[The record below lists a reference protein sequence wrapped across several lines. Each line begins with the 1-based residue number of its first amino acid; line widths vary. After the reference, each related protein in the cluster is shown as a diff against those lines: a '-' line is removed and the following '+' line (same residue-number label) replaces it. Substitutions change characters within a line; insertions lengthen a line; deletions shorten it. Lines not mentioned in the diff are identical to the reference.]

1 MSATTDPST
10 LPDDPARP
18 GLSPRGVMVAS
29 VVGNTLEFYDF
40 LVYGTIAALVFPVLF
55 FPQGGDPAIGVLLSL
70 STFAVGFFARPVGAA
85 VFGHLGDR
93 IGRRRALMATLI
105 IMGVATILIGCLPV
119 FGQVGIVAPI
129 LLVLLRLVQGFAV
142 GGEWGGAVLMISES
156 GHPRNA
162 GRGTSFVQLGSP
174 FGLLLANGAV
184 LLTVTATT
192 DEQFLDWGWRLPF
205 VASALLLVVG
215 IYIRLRLEETPV
227 FKQLEEAGAVAKVP
241 VADVFRHQW
250 RALLLGMGATAVVF
264 SGYYVFTIIS
274 VTYLGRIGADTS
286 IVLTGLVVG
295 SALSIPVILCTG
307 RLSDRIGRRPL
318 YWVGA
323 AATAVW
329 GFVFFPLLDTGS
341 APLIVLAVSVGI
353 LTWAIMYGVQG
364 AFLPE
369 LFPQQLRYT
378 GSSLAF
384 QLTSA
389 LGGLVPVVCIALLTA
404 FGTTAAI
411 GAFVALTAV
420 VSAVAALLAPETAPG
435 ALEARGAAAER

>member
-1 MSATTDPST
+1 MSTTIGDDVVSDNPSG
-10 LPDDPARP
+10 R

-40 LVYGTIAALVFPVLF
+40 LVYGTIAALVFPALF
-55 FPQGGDPAIGVLLSL
+55 FPGDDPAIGVLLSL

-93 IGRRRALMATLI
+93 IGRRKALMATLV
-105 IMGVATILIGCLPV
+105 IMGVATILIGALPT
-119 FGQVGIVAPI
+119 FGAVGIVAPA

-156 GHPRNA
+156 GDPKLA

-192 DEQFLDWGWRLPF
+192 DEQFLEWGWRLPF
-205 VASALLLVVG
+205 IASAVLLIVG

-227 FKQLEEAGAVAKVP
+227 FKQLEAAGAVAKVP
-241 VADVFRHQW
+241 VADVFRFEW
-250 RALLLGMGATAVVF
+250 KRLLLGMGATAVVF
-264 SGYYVFTIIS
+264 SGYYVFTIVS
-274 VTYLGRIGADTS
+274 VTYLKQIGADTS

-295 SALSIPVILCTG
+295 SALSIPVILYTG

-318 YWVGA
+318 YVVGTI
-323 AATAVW
+323 ATAVW
-329 GFVFFPLLDTGS
+329 GFVFFPLLDTAS
-341 APLIVLAVSVGI
+341 APVIVLAVSVGI

-369 LFPQQLRYT
+369 LFPQNLRYT

-389 LGGLVPVVCIALLTA
+389 LGGLVPVVCVALLTA
-404 FGTTAAI
+404 FDTTIAI
-411 GAFVALTAV
+411 GVFVLITAV
-420 VSAVAALLAPETAPG
+420 ISLGSALLSPETAPSKR
-435 ALEARGAAAER
+435 ATLEA

>member
-1 MSATTDPST
+1 MSATTDHPTMSDIPSG
-10 LPDDPARP
+10 R

-55 FPQGGDPAIGVLLSL
+55 FPDAGDPAIGVLLSL

-93 IGRRRALMATLI
+93 IGRRRALMATLV

-119 FGQVGIVAPI
+119 HGTVGIVAPV

-142 GGEWGGAVLMISES
+142 GGEWGGAVLMVSEN
-156 GHPRNA
+156 GDPKHA

-192 DEQFLDWGWRLPF
+192 DEQFLAWGWRLPF
-205 VASALLLVVG
+205 IASAILLVVG
-215 IYIRLRLEETPV
+215 IYIRLRLEETPA
-227 FKQLEEAGAVAKVP
+227 FKELEAAGAVAKVP
-241 VADVFRHQW
+241 VADVFRQQW

-264 SGYYVFTIIS
+264 SGYYVFTIVS
-274 VTYLGRIGADTS
+274 VTYLREISADS
-286 IVLTGLVVG
+286 SVVLIGLVVG
-295 SALSIPVILCTG
+295 SALSIPVILFTG
-307 RLSDRIGRRPL
+307 RLSDRIGRRPI
-318 YWVGA
+318 YFVGA

-341 APLIVLAVSVGI
+341 PAVIVAAVSVGI
-353 LTWAIMYGVQG
+353 LTWAIMYGAQG

-369 LFPQQLRYT
+369 LFPQNLRYT

-389 LGGLVPVVCIALLTA
+389 LGGLVPVVCVALLAAFDTTLAIGVFVLLTA
-404 FGTTAAI
+404 VLS
-411 GAFVALTAV
+411 FVAAW
-420 VSAVAALLAPETAPG
+420 LAPETAPG
-435 ALEARGAAAER
+435 KAAERA

>member
-1 MSATTDPST
+1 MTRTVHSNSISDNPSG
-10 LPDDPARP
+10 R

-55 FPQGGDPAIGVLLSL
+55 FPDTEDPLIGTLLSL

-105 IMGVATILIGCLPV
+105 IMGIATILIGCLPIYGSIGV
-119 FGQVGIVAPI
+119 IAPV
-129 LLVLLRLVQGFAV
+129 LLVALRLIQGFAV

-156 GHPRNA
+156 GDPKNA

-184 LLTVTATT
+184 LLTVSATS
-192 DEQFLDWGWRLPF
+192 DEQFLAWGWRLPF
-205 VASALLLVVG
+205 IASAVLLIIG

-227 FKQLEEAGAVAKVP
+227 FKELEATGSVAKVP
-241 VADVFRHQW
+241 VADVFRQQW

-264 SGYYVFTIIS
+264 SGYYVFTLLS
-274 VTYLGRIGADTS
+274 VTYLQQIGADSS
-286 IVLTGLVVG
+286 IVLIGLVTG
-295 SALSIPVILCTG
+295 SLLSIPVILYTG

-318 YWVGA
+318 YFAGA
-323 AATAVW
+323 IATAIW

-341 APLIVLAVSVGI
+341 APIIVFAVAVGI

-369 LFPQQLRYT
+369 LFPENLRYT

-389 LGGLVPVVCIALLTA
+389 VGGLVPVLCV
-404 FGTTAAI
+404 
-411 GAFVALTAV
+411 
-420 VSAVAALLAPETAPG
+420 ALLAAFDSSLAIGVFVLMTAALSFVAVWLSPETAPG
-435 ALEARGAAAER
+435 LVRRRGE